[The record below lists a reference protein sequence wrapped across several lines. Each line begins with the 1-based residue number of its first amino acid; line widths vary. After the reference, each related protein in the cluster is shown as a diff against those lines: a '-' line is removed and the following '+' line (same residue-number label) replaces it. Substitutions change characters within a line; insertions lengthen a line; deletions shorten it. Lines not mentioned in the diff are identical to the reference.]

1 MTFTHQNLIANWLTY
16 LVHAK
21 STGELIS
28 FGFGDHSAGSLVSA
42 NYSAKTTS
50 LWSQSEF
57 RTERKSRRKTNHKF
71 TWNDP
76 MYIQYVCIQCLCNYT
91 TLVYFGEHILHLP
104 FALVTDNIG
113 ELNMVKKTWMSTILR
128 LKQISHLTLVL
139 TVTVIQSSKN

>member
-1 MTFTHQNLIANWLTY
+1 
-16 LVHAK
+16 
-21 STGELIS
+21 
-28 FGFGDHSAGSLVSA
+28 
-42 NYSAKTTS
+42 
-50 LWSQSEF
+50 
-57 RTERKSRRKTNHKF
+57 
-71 TWNDP
+71 
-76 MYIQYVCIQCLCNYT
+76 MYIQYMCIQCLCNYT